1 MPKAAA
7 QKISA
12 TPASSSSRPPE
23 PDCSCRSR
31 ASALRHLGVSTVQRR
46 GWIAVEEATRSG
58 VENSV
63 ELMIPHAAGELEEE
77 ILQPHILGRG
87 LLLNFSHGA
96 LGDDLAPVDDGDPI
110 AHRLGHL

>member
-12 TPASSSSRPPE
+12 TRPKSRSRPPE

-31 ASALRHLGVSTVQRR
+31 VSALRHLGVSTVQRLGR
-46 GWIAVEEATRSG
+46 IAARETTRLS

-63 ELMIPHAAGELEEE
+63 ELMIPHAAGQLEEE

-87 LLLNFSHGA
+87 LLLYFSHSA
-96 LGDDLAPVDDGDPI
+96 LGHDL
-110 AHRLGHL
+110 